1 MAILTRLT
9 ILSALWCAWQHVH
22 GETLPWLTQFNS
34 HGEPRPRNDGARH
47 GRCDREGEYPIF
59 SATAG
64 AHQDPRFVTV
74 EGTKLKL
81 GCRTL
86 KFGGSNTYQLMERGM
101 DGSEGQARVR
111 TLLDEHVKLGM
122 EVVRTWTFA
131 YYWDKALQWAGGSY
145 NEDAFRALDYAIDE
159 AGKRNLKL
167 IVALGDMW
175 CEPEGVST
183 MIGWC
188 GGSWE
193 GDFFTLESCKD
204 MYKDR
209 ISSIVER
216 VNTITGVAYKDDPT
230 IMAWDIINEARY
242 KFGGHCNL
250 RNWFGEMAA
259 YIKSLDNKHLV
270 TTGEEAFYSTTPDGY
285 WVNPDYWSPDEG
297 QDFIADHTISQDIDF
312 LVIHMWPDN
321 WLQDSVGWE
330 DKVRFTKDW
339 VDVHIAQA
347 AELGMPLVIE
357 EFGKEIRNNENVEI
371 RNAIYR
377 AVYDAAEES
386 AKNGG
391 PVVGTMFWYLS
402 DEVYSDPDGW
412 SRGGYHV
419 ALSDQSTLGL
429 IERHSRSMANAGDSQ
444 SSC

>member
-1 MAILTRLT
+1 MALLARLT
-9 ILSALWCAWQHVH
+9 FVAVLWSTWKHVG

-34 HGEPRPRNDGARH
+34 HGEPTPRNDGARH
-47 GRCDREGEYPIF
+47 GRCDREDEYPIF
-59 SATAG
+59 SATVEAN
-64 AHQDPRFVTV
+64 QDSRFVTV

-86 KFGGSNTYQLMERGM
+86 KFGGSNTYQLMELGM
-101 DGSEGQARVR
+101 EGSEGQARVR

-131 YYWDKALQWAGGSY
+131 YRWEKALQWAGGSY
-145 NEDAFRALDYAIDE
+145 NEEAFRALDFAVDE

-175 CEPEGVST
+175 CEPEGVAT

-193 GDFFTLESCKD
+193 GDFFTSESCKD

-209 ISSIVER
+209 ILSIVER

-230 IMAWDIINEARY
+230 IMAWDIINEARFKY
-242 KFGGHCNL
+242 AGHCSL
-250 RNWFGEMAA
+250 RDWFAEMAA
-259 YIKSLDNKHLV
+259 YIKTLDGKHLV
-270 TTGEEAFYSTTPDGY
+270 TTGEEGFYSTTPDGY

-297 QDFIADHTISQDIDF
+297 QDYIADHTITRDIDF
-312 LVIHMWPDN
+312 LTIHMWPDN
-321 WLQDSVGWE
+321 WLMDAVGWQ
-330 DKVRFTKDW
+330 DKVVFTKDW

-347 AELGMPLVIE
+347 SELGMPLLIE
-357 EFGKEIRNNENVEI
+357 EFGKKIMDNENVDI
-371 RNAIYR
+371 RNEIYK
-377 AVYDAAEES
+377 AVYDAAEQS
-386 AKNGG
+386 AKSGG

-412 SRGGYHV
+412 SRGGYNV

-429 IERHSRSMANAGDSQ
+429 IERHSRSMANAGDNE